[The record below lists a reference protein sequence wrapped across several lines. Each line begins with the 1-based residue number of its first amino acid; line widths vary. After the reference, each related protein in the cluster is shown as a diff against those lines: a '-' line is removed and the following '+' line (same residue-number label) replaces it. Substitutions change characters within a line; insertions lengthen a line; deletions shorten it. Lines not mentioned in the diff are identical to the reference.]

1 LFTPEN
7 IQKQYNI
14 DPTKA
19 QPGHRGDHTYADKI
33 RFTYALIVA
42 DESK

>member
-1 LFTPEN
+1 
-7 IQKQYNI
+7 
-14 DPTKA
+14 
-19 QPGHRGDHTYADKI
+19 PGHRGDHTYADKI

>member
-1 LFTPEN
+1 
-7 IQKQYNI
+7 
-14 DPTKA
+14 
-19 QPGHRGDHTYADKI
+19 DHTYADKI

>member
-1 LFTPEN
+1 
-7 IQKQYNI
+7 
-14 DPTKA
+14 
-19 QPGHRGDHTYADKI
+19 GDHTYADKI

>member
-1 LFTPEN
+1 
-7 IQKQYNI
+7 
-14 DPTKA
+14 
-19 QPGHRGDHTYADKI
+19 HRGDHTYADKI

>member
-1 LFTPEN
+1 
-7 IQKQYNI
+7 
-14 DPTKA
+14 
-19 QPGHRGDHTYADKI
+19 RGDHTYADKI

>member
-1 LFTPEN
+1 
-7 IQKQYNI
+7 
-14 DPTKA
+14 
-19 QPGHRGDHTYADKI
+19 HTYADKI